1 VPGRLVTLRLGGLEM
16 EHAALRIW
24 TQLAQDEEATVA
36 GDEEATA

>member
-1 VPGRLVTLRLGGLEM
+1 VPGRLVTLRLGLEM

-24 TQLAQDEEATVA
+24 TKLAQDEEATVA